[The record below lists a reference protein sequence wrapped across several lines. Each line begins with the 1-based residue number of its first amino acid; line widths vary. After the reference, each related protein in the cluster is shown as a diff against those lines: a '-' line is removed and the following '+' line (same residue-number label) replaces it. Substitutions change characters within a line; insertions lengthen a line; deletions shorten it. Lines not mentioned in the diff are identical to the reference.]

1 MVRVRIN
8 KKTPRKKR
16 VRFLDEVQAESSRP
30 RASYTPSPTTDADM
44 MKFIRKK
51 AADQRRANVNRMAG
65 VAFGQQ
71 ALRSYTAAQKKQRR
85 RASRH
90 PPMRK
95 KKPAKN
101 LPDPDGTGTGLSQH
115 CPASV
120 FSSQTIDLLFL
131 GGKGPSKQTESGPV
145 AIKGAHTPSEDHLH
159 HE

>member
-85 RASRH
+85 RAGRH

-95 KKPAKN
+95 KKPAKQKTC
-101 LPDPDGTGTGLSQH
+101 LT
-115 CPASV
+115 
-120 FSSQTIDLLFL
+120 LLELARAFPNIAHQVCFHPKQSTFHSL
-131 GGKGPSKQTESGPV
+131 MGRSPRSKQKV
-145 AIKGAHTPSEDHLH
+145 AQWL
-159 HE
+159 